1 MRAFFAENWGSIAT
15 VLGFVV
21 TIWTLVRTKT
31 AAVAAR
37 QAAEATK
44 AQLSRVDTMTE
55 FSSAIAIMDE
65 IKRLHRVRAWELLP
79 DRYSILRRLLAS
91 IQTLNPDL
99 DRKSTR
105 LNSSHLGI

>member
-1 MRAFFAENWGSIAT
+1 MRAFLAENWGNIAT

-37 QAAEATK
+37 KAAEATK
-44 AQLSRVDTMTE
+44 TQLSRVDTITE

-65 IKRLHRVRAWELLP
+65 IKRLHRARAWEILP
-79 DRYSILRRLLAS
+79 DR
-91 IQTLNPDL
+91 
-99 DRKSTR
+99 
-105 LNSSHLGI
+105 